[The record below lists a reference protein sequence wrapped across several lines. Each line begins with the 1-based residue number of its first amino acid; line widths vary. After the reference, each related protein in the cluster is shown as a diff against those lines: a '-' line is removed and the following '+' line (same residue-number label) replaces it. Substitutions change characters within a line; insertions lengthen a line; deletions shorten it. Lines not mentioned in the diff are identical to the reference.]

1 MSVWEREWKTAWGRV
16 GERKTE
22 RGRRERQTDKYGKE
36 RETKREEGNRV
47 RGPTLYYDFFKAS
60 SAIFWPL
67 GSCRPWSVIGI
78 LQNPTQGSPLDH
90 AGQQMSD

>member
-1 MSVWEREWKTAWGRV
+1 MRQRV

-60 SAIFWPL
+60 SAIF
-67 GSCRPWSVIGI
+67 
-78 LQNPTQGSPLDH
+78 
-90 AGQQMSD
+90 

>member
-1 MSVWEREWKTAWGRV
+1 MRKREKDSMRQRV

-22 RGRRERQTDKYGKE
+22 RGRRARQTDKYGKE

-60 SAIFWPL
+60 SAIF
-67 GSCRPWSVIGI
+67 
-78 LQNPTQGSPLDH
+78 
-90 AGQQMSD
+90 